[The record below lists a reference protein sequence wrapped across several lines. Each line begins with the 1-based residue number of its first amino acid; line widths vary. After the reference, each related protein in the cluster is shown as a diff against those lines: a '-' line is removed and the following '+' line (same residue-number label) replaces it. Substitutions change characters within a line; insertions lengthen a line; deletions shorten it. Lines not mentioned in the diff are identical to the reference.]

1 MSESAQQL
9 DQVRDA
15 PTVPDHR
22 RGDQLRGRLI
32 YRHTALVRATHWIN
46 VVLLTILLMSG
57 LQIFNAHPALYWGE
71 VSNFGD
77 PALSITAQRTEGGAS
92 RGITTVAGHQFDT
105 TGWLG
110 LSKDAAGRSAVRAF
124 PAWAT
129 LPSWQSLAEGRLLIL
144 VLVLLPILVLA
155 CLAMS
160 PRLDAASPEFLTI
173 FGGRQSA
180 RTIHFIA
187 AFMLVIFVIVH
198 VFMVLISGVWNNMR
212 SIITGRYWIETR
224 AGTDA

>member
-71 VSNFGD
+71 ASNFGD

-110 LSKDAAGRSAVRAF
+110 LSKDATGRSAVRAF

-129 LPSWQSLAEGRLLIL
+129 LPSWQSLAEGRLWHFFFAWLFVLNGL
-144 VLVLLPILVLA
+144 VYLLFGLLNLCGATWCRPGK
-155 CLAMS
+155 S
-160 PRLDAASPEFLTI
+160 SAASGAPHGITC
-173 FGGRQSA
+173 GCASRPGRKQP
-180 RTIHFIA
+180 
-187 AFMLVIFVIVH
+187 
-198 VFMVLISGVWNNMR
+198 
-212 SIITGRYWIETR
+212 
-224 AGTDA
+224 GTMSSKSCPI

>member
-1 MSESAQQL
+1 
-9 DQVRDA
+9 
-15 PTVPDHR
+15 
-22 RGDQLRGRLI
+22 LI

-77 PALSITAQRTEGGAS
+77 PALSITAQRTDGGAS

-110 LSKDAAGRSAVRAF
+110 LSRDATGRSAARAF

-129 LPSWQSLAEGRLLIL
+129 LPSWQSLAEGRLWHFFFAWLFVLNGL
-144 VLVLLPILVLA
+144 VYLLFGPLNLHLWRDMVPSRQELRGMGAPHGITCGCASRPGRKQPGTMSSRSCPIWSWCSSSCPYWCLLA
-155 CLAMS
+155 WRC
-160 PRLDAASPEFLTI
+160 RRAS
-173 FGGRQSA
+173 
-180 RTIHFIA
+180 
-187 AFMLVIFVIVH
+187 MLRRP
-198 VFMVLISGVWNNMR
+198 NC
-212 SIITGRYWIETR
+212 
-224 AGTDA
+224 